1 MLRSQPHDAGVRLG
15 TARILRVAAN
25 VDRMT
30 GLYEEAL
37 PLYREATYL
46 LKALADES
54 PTDLRIDDIRT
65 EMAFNAIDTGEH
77 LRMSGQH
84 GASKAYFQ
92 NALDALNGSGD
103 RPAESASRNRLRA
116 MAFLNLAS
124 AMNETGHYD
133 EAKAS
138 TSRAIELLLPSAGE
152 GIDHPEES
160 LLLIL
165 AQDNLAVAER
175 ELLNRLESSRV
186 FDPAIARTSALN
198 AKYSSPDIKRV
209 LATVQNDLGELLAAD
224 PAHGAKRRRRSNP
237 ARRELVALARAYPHI
252 PGVRRDFAVACNGI
266 GGAFIAIRRAE
277 VESDPQKAKQHL
289 ESDFRCIARTR
300 ESYLW
305 ICSSHASYSTTRVS
319 SGEFWQTSRGSRSH
333 KETATRPALSSTSP
347 PSRIGRQSQPTR
359 RVRSIEGSWSKSSR
373 NARESSDVALWV
385 VGRVVGA

>member
-1 MLRSQPHDAGVRLG
+1 
-15 TARILRVAAN
+15 
-25 VDRMT
+25 
-30 GLYEEAL
+30 
-37 PLYREATYL
+37 
-46 LKALADES
+46 
-54 PTDLRIDDIRT
+54 
-65 EMAFNAIDTGEH
+65 
-77 LRMSGQH
+77 
-84 GASKAYFQ
+84 
-92 NALDALNGSGD
+92 
-103 RPAESASRNRLRA
+103 

-152 GIDHPEES
+152 RIDHPEES

-175 ELLNRLESSRV
+175 ELLNRLESSRI

-224 PAHGAKRRRRSNP
+224 PAQREAQAAFES

-289 ESDFRCIARTR
+289 ESAWCIAKCAKVTCGSAQVTRVIRLRESARASSGKPREDRARTR
-300 ESYLW
+300 KPRLGPHSL
-305 ICSSHASYSTTRVS
+305 
-319 SGEFWQTSRGSRSH
+319 
-333 KETATRPALSSTSP
+333 
-347 PSRIGRQSQPTR
+347 R
-359 RVRSIEGSWSKSSR
+359 RVRRRASEGNRSQRGESGRSK
-373 NARESSDVALWV
+373 AL
-385 VGRVVGA
+385 GASHPGTRRIK